1 VAHFLTLFPTLPP
14 PPFYIH
20 KLIQVATN
28 LVKDQESDHARR
40 VADFAM
46 DAIQAANDTLIDTEN
61 PDLGFVHIRVGFHS
75 GPVVA
80 DVVGSR
86 NPRYCLFGDTVNTA
100 SRMEST
106 SKVDSIHCSRASAE
120 FLQIQYPT
128 LPLKCRGEIMV
139 KGKGT
144 MTTFW
149 VNHEEGAT
157 NHSNNKRMSSTP
169 TLIMMGDESIPTSA
183 AAAAAAAI
191 MQQPES
197 STVMY
202 LEPMLTTVFEAPEQ
216 QQQQQQQEEE
226 HISTS
231 VSTDPTPAPPVV
243 SLTDPSRLL
252 AATTSGGEKRGG
264 SNPWW

>member
-1 VAHFLTLFPTLPP
+1 VAHFLTFPTFPP
-14 PPFYIH
+14 KNIH

-46 DAIQAANDTLIDTEN
+46 DAIHAANDTLIDTEN

-106 SKVDSIHCSRASAE
+106 SKVNSIHCSRTSAE
-120 FLQIQYPT
+120 LLQIQYPT

-157 NHSNNKRMSSTP
+157 NQNNNKRMSST
-169 TLIMMGDESIPTSA
+169 LIMSDYIIPTSA
-183 AAAAAAAI
+183 TAI
-191 MQQPES
+191 KQQPES
-197 STVMY
+197 SNVTC
-202 LEPMLTTVFEAPEQ
+202 LNEPMLTTVLEAPEQ
-216 QQQQQQQEEE
+216 QQQ
-226 HISTS
+226 HISTD

-243 SLTDPSRLL
+243 SLAAPSPLL
-252 AATTSGGEKRGG
+252 AGGGGGGEKRGG
-264 SNPWW
+264 GNPWW